1 MPNEDHIEGLEGQ
14 WVKAVALKR
23 EALKQEALHE
33 RNGKVMLG
41 DRRHSFGHCQENGA

>member
-1 MPNEDHIEGLEGQ
+1 MPNEDHIKGLEGQ

-23 EALKQEALHE
+23 EALHE
-33 RNGKVMLG
+33 RNGKVMVG